1 MSESRAVTRRDFI
14 AGMVA
19 ALALCFA
26 PLDWF
31 VAWLGELLG
40 RVYAVPESS
49 LSIDYDA
56 FVKILAPMF
65 SNDLERHWNR
75 TTYMMKLR

>member
-26 PLDWF
+26 PYDRF
-31 VAWLGELLG
+31 VAWLGGLLE
-40 RVYAVPESS
+40 RVYSVPETS
-49 LSIDYDA
+49 LNLDYDA
-56 FVKILAPMF
+56 FVKVLAPMF
-65 SNDLERHWNR
+65 SNDLERQWNR